1 MENFFGQ
8 SYDLMALKNR
18 AMYSREARTGQI
30 RTLNDGD
37 QKELEAQ
44 RLVLISAVVQSSLR
58 GRGVIA
64 LTVQPLL
71 VPLVRALFEKE
82 MKIGFFDNPLCYD

>member
-1 MENFFGQ
+1 
-8 SYDLMALKNR
+8 MALKNR
-18 AMYSREARTGQI
+18 AMYSREARTDQL

-58 GRGVIA
+58 GRG
-64 LTVQPLL
+64 L
-71 VPLVRALFEKE
+71 
-82 MKIGFFDNPLCYD
+82 